1 MSHTDPQTTVLDALT
16 LRLDRAPDGPYL
28 DFEGTA
34 RTARDVDGQSS
45 RLAAALAGRGVH
57 PGDRV
62 ATLLENGPEQVLSFF
77 APLKLAAIQVP
88 INTAYKGEF
97 LRHQL
102 VDSGARVVI
111 VQGDFA
117 SRVAAVTHPAPP
129 ELETAV
135 VCGLPDAAI
144 DGVAV
149 FDWAAFLDSAAGP
162 APTVTVGPSD

>member
-1 MSHTDPQTTVLDALT
+1 MGDTDPQTTVLDALT
-16 LRLDRAPDGPYL
+16 FRLERDPDGPYL

-34 RTARDVDGQSS
+34 LTARDVDGQSS
-45 RLAAALAGRGVH
+45 RLARALAGQGVV

-77 APLKLAAIQVP
+77 AALKLGAIQVP

-102 VDSGARVVI
+102 VDSAARALV

-117 SRVAAVTHPAPP
+117 GRVA
-129 ELETAV
+129 
-135 VCGLPDAAI
+135 
-144 DGVAV
+144 
-149 FDWAAFLDSAAGP
+149 
-162 APTVTVGPSD
+162 